1 MNTEAIHQKIEVATV
16 EDLIN
21 VLNDYTKDE
30 GSDTKIVPMT
40 DNKFIAD
47 LSKRYGPSIN
57 NKFNNLPTNK
67 YILWDDENK
76 EFHSFSTKEELVNEI
91 SYLSIFGIYMY
102 YNKVA

>member
-1 MNTEAIHQKIEVATV
+1 MNTEAIHKKIEVATV
-16 EDLIN
+16 EDLIS

-40 DNKFIAD
+40 DNQFIAD
-47 LSKRYGPSIN
+47 LSKRYGPSIHS
-57 NKFNNLPTNK
+57 KFINLPTKK
-67 YILWDDENK
+67 YILWNDENK
-76 EFHSFSTKEELVNEI
+76 EFYSFSTKEELVNEI